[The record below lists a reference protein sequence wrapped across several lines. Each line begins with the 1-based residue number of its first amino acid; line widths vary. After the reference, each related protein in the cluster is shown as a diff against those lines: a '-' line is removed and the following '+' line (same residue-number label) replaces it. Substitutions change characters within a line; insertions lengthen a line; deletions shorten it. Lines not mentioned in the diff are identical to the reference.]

1 MMISCNNK
9 DEPKFE
15 KIKYSLKYNYRDS
28 LRAKIIPNKTYEY
41 WGFMSYKSLMI
52 MKNTLF

>member
-1 MMISCNNK
+1 MISCNNK

-15 KIKYSLKYNYRDS
+15 KIKYSLKYNYRDR

-41 WGFMSYKSLMI
+41 LGFMSYKSLMI